1 MAPYGRLSLT
11 LPNYL
16 HVEVD
21 LAEVDQT
28 EAIYGFTTTPELR
41 ALIESSRPGLT
52 EHMATSR
59 TAFLIIL
66 TWLAVE
72 RAEVA
77 R

>member
-1 MAPYGRLSLT
+1 MALTGRLSLT
-11 LPNYL
+11 LPDYL

-28 EAIYGFTTTPELR
+28 EAIYGFVTTPELR

-59 TAFLIIL
+59 TAFLILL
-66 TWLAVE
+66 TWLVVQPLE
-72 RAEVA
+72 IRS
-77 R
+77 